1 MTRFMFIVVMSVS
14 TASCTLGPNY
24 RRPAVG
30 VPPAYRDTTAA
41 AAQPGSGSLADVQW
55 FDLFKDDTLVQLVRT
70 ALAQNF
76 DLQIAA
82 ERVLQAR
89 ERFHIMHADQFPVVV
104 GSAGAS
110 HNRVSEIGARP
121 LPPGFGP
128 DISDVQAGFG
138 IAWELDVWGRLRRLN
153 EAARAQYLATEE
165 ARRGVVITL
174 IADVTDAYFALR
186 TLDRQLAIAGATRDV
201 AVNGLRLTELRRD
214 RGVATRLDVRQAEQ
228 LLYTATAQIASV
240 QRDIAQTEDALS
252 LLLGQAPGDVARSG
266 GAVQTLDAA
275 PLVPPGLP
283 SSLLERR
290 PDIRQAEQVL
300 VAANAQ
306 IGVAKADYFPRI
318 GLTGVLGVESRD
330 LTELLTAPARTWS
343 VGAAAAAPIF
353 NAGRTRA
360 NVRFS
365 ESVERELVVSYQRT
379 IYRALREVSDALAGY
394 HKTGEQRAQQEQLVA
409 ALRDAAQLSTDRY
422 QGGLDSYLQ
431 VLDAQRSLFRSE
443 LDLAALQRQ
452 ELTAVVELYR
462 ALGGGW
468 TGHP

>member
-1 MTRFMFIVVMSVS
+1 MKRCLFIVVVSVL

-30 VPPAYRDTTAA
+30 MPPAYRDTTAA
-41 AAQPGSGSLADVQW
+41 AAQPGSGSLADVRW

-89 ERFHIMHADQFPVVV
+89 ERFHIVHADQFPVVV

-128 DISDVQAGFG
+128 DVSDVQAGFG
-138 IAWELDVWGRLRRLN
+138 VAWELDVWGRLRRLN

-174 IADVTDAYFALR
+174 IADVTDAYFALK
-186 TLDRQLAIAGATRDV
+186 TLDRQLAIAGGTRDV

-266 GAVQTLDAA
+266 RAVQTLDAA

-343 VGAAAAAPIF
+343 VGAAAVAPIF

-365 ESVERELVVSYQRT
+365 ESVEREFVVTYQRT